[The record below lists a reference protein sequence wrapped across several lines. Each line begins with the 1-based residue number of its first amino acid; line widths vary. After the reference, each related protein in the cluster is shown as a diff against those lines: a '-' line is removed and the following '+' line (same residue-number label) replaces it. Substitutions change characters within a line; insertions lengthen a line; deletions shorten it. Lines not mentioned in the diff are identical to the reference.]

1 VAWDFRISAAC
12 AAPLF
17 TASVSCR
24 RSNRGSS
31 NRRGGHLDGHN
42 GQWRQEARAVGHDR
56 VVLAEFATGIHADG
70 FHVTD
75 GLFGQCESQPGS
87 IERRRSYGYEPGLS
101 PEGDE
106 LADKLSRGLRPERHD
121 RREAVRPTHALV
133 PFPITVTNDV
143 AKDDMRDAT
152 LRQKRQRRDVFVAV
166 GLPAAPVGELLQ
178 SSRAACAATIAGRE
192 PSSLNIVT
200 IVTMSKLSDAR
211 SMAKQQSLPLLHE
224 TRIFIRGSLEQ
235 VGVQCSCDELH
246 ALSHARPR
254 HHGRLLIEEIDAG
267 ILDRRQ

>member
-1 VAWDFRISAAC
+1 M
-12 AAPLF
+12 
-17 TASVSCR
+17 
-24 RSNRGSS
+24 
-31 NRRGGHLDGHN
+31 
-42 GQWRQEARAVGHDR
+42 
-56 VVLAEFATGIHADG
+56 VLAEFATGIHADG

-75 GLFGQCESQPGS
+75 GLFGQCESQSGS

-101 PEGDE
+101 PKGDE

-133 PFPITVTNDV
+133 PFPMTVTNDV

-166 GLPAAPVGELLQ
+166 GIPAAPGGELLQ
-178 SSRAACAATIAGRE
+178 SSRAACAATIAGREPCERVRE

-224 TRIFIRGSLEQ
+224 IGAFSFVMGDFSWP
-235 VGVQCSCDELH
+235 H
-246 ALSHARPR
+246 NNARV
-254 HHGRLLIEEIDAG
+254 HHIAKLLRNSGGASPATV
-267 ILDRRQ
+267 